1 MQKSKRNPYINLPR
15 RQYWASYSAYLKAN
29 NGLHKVLWEP
39 KFSISQQ
46 DKIVTFGSCFAQ
58 HFNQALIQ
66 NGYNW
71 LCTEDLPASVDNK
84 LAKDLG
90 YRIFSCR
97 TGNIYTTSMLNQ
109 WIDWSLALEEL
120 PTEVWQYNDKFYDP
134 IRPVVEAQGFE
145 SVDEMQVMRRFTCQR
160 FAQCIREADVFVFTL
175 GLTEAWINLNTNL
188 EYPICPMAI
197 GVGESQQ
204 QAQFVNYDYTQVKY
218 YLEQAIE
225 KLRSA
230 NPTVKILLTVS
241 PVPLIATQ
249 SNNHVLVATT
259 ASKSILRAVC
269 ASVVGNH
276 DYVDY
281 FPSYEII
288 SNPFK
293 QQDYYASDRRKVCPD
308 GVDFV
313 MQHFFEAIQTKR
325 AVTGVNQAENSA
337 PMIQKKSERNFCEE
351 ELLTAFL
358 ENDKEER

>member
-29 NGLHKVLWEP
+29 NGLHKALWEP

-109 WIDWSLALEEL
+109 WIDWSLELEEL

-145 SVDEMQVMRRFTCQR
+145 SVDEMQVMRRFTCQQ

-197 GVGESQQ
+197 GMGESQQ
-204 QAQFVNYDYTQVKY
+204 QAQY
-218 YLEQAIE
+218 I
-225 KLRSA
+225 
-230 NPTVKILLTVS
+230 
-241 PVPLIATQ
+241 
-249 SNNHVLVATT
+249 
-259 ASKSILRAVC
+259 
-269 ASVVGNH
+269 
-276 DYVDY
+276 DY

-293 QQDYYASDRRKVCPD
+293 QQDYYASDRRNVCPD